1 MLTHQGT
8 CTLRTPR
15 LTLDRFSPEDAQAM
29 YDGWASD
36 PQVTRFLTWTPH
48 ASPALTRQ
56 LLEDWCARYAHAD
69 YYNWAIRGEGR
80 LIGNISVVETDERS
94 GRAALGY
101 CLSAACWNRGYM
113 TEAARAVVD
122 FLFREV
128 NAHRVE
134 IIHAVKNPGSGAVAR
149 KCGLTLEG
157 VRREY
162 FKAAN
167 GEYLD
172 IAAYAILREAWEA
185 KAQ

>member
-8 CTLRTPR
+8 RTLTTPR
-15 LTLDRFSPEDAQAM
+15 LTLDRFTPEDAQAM

-36 PQVTRFLTWTPH
+36 PRVTRFLTWTPH
-48 ASPALTRQ
+48 ACPELTRQ

-80 LIGNISVVETDERS
+80 LMGNISVVEIDERS
-94 GRAALGY
+94 ERAALGY

-113 TEAARAVVD
+113 TEAARAVIG

-134 IIHAVKNPGSGAVAR
+134 ITHAVKNPGSGAVAR

-157 VRREY
+157 VRRGY
-162 FKAAN
+162 FKAAD

-172 IAAYAILREAWEA
+172 IAAYAILRQAWAEQA
-185 KAQ
+185 

>member
-8 CTLRTPR
+8 RTLRTPR
-15 LTLDRFSPEDAQAM
+15 LTPDRFSPEDARAM
-29 YDGWASD
+29 YDGLASD
-36 PQVTRFLTWTPH
+36 PRVTRFLTWLPH
-48 ASPALTRQ
+48 TNPEFTRQ
-56 LLEDWCARYAHAD
+56 LLESWCAQYPNAN

-80 LIGNISVVETDERS
+80 LIGNISVVEVDERS
-94 GRAALGY
+94 QRAALGY

-113 TEAARAVVD
+113 TEATQAVVD

-128 NAHRVE
+128 NAHGVE
-134 IIHAVKNPGSGAVAR
+134 ITHAVKNPGSGAVAR
-149 KCGLTLEG
+149 KCGMTQEG
-157 VRREY
+157 IRREY
-162 FKAAN
+162 FKAAD

>member
-1 MLTHQGT
+1 MPGT
-8 CTLRTPR
+8 
-15 LTLDRFSPEDAQAM
+15 
-29 YDGWASD
+29 G
-36 PQVTRFLTWTPH
+36 
-48 ASPALTRQ
+48 
-56 LLEDWCARYAHAD
+56 
-69 YYNWAIRGEGR
+69 
-80 LIGNISVVETDERS
+80 LIGNTSVVEVDERS
-94 GRAALGY
+94 ERVALGY

-128 NAHRVE
+128 HVHRVE
-134 IIHAVKNPGSGAVAR
+134 ITHAVKNPGSGAVAR

-157 VRREY
+157 IRREY